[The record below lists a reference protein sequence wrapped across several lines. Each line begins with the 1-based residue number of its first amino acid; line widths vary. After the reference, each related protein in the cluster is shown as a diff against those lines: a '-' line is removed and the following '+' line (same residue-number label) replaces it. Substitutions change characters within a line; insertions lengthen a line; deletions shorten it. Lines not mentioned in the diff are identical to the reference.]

1 MSRFRRRNHDVPGL
15 NLASMPDLIFT
26 VLFFFMIVTHMRQT
40 ELKVRYVVPQGTE
53 LETRDIKAV
62 WFTCIS
68 DILLMNKDR

>member
-26 VLFFFMIVTHMRQT
+26 VL
-40 ELKVRYVVPQGTE
+40 
-53 LETRDIKAV
+53 KAV